1 MMNLVNVN
9 KGNERLLVVG
19 CKLVEK
25 KNGNKAVIVK
35 AGLDGKYGVV
45 VNNEE
50 KMYSVNTLQRNWS
63 IVVEEE
69 VVSEVALD
77 VERVLALPAPMNVVI
92 ENDTVV
98 IENDVV
104 MVNNNNNVYIFDN
117 VIEKIGKVN
126 VTGHIYGVPV
136 KADNINQTTMWKVL
150 MKLYNNRKEE
160 NDIYP
165 IEQKIECVKILKGID
180 EETFEGAYRCL
191 VSKTKKDYIDSL
203 MK

>member
-1 MMNLVNVN
+1 MMKLVNVN
-9 KGNERLLVVG
+9 KGNEGLLVIG

-25 KNGNKAVIVK
+25 KNGNEAVIVK
-35 AGLDGKYGVV
+35 AGIDGKYGVV

-50 KMYSVNTLQRNWS
+50 KVYSVSTLQRNWS
-63 IVVEEE
+63 IVIEEE
-69 VVSEVALD
+69 VISEVALD
-77 VERVLALPAPMNVVI
+77 MERVLALPAPVMISNEEAVI
-92 ENDTVV
+92 ENEVMIDS
-98 IENDVV
+98 ND
-104 MVNNNNNVYIFDN
+104 VYIFDSRA
-117 VIEKIGKVN
+117 EKIGKVN

-150 MKLYNNRKEE
+150 MELYKNRDDE

-165 IEQKIECVKILKGID
+165 IEQKVLCIKTLKAID

-191 VSKTKKDYIDSL
+191 VSKTKKNYIDTL